1 MTIGKSNRM
10 NALLKEVEDIEYNYL
25 DKKVGLD
32 PLHRRFYK
40 HRKSLIENLITNYLN
55 SNTNE
60 T

>member
-40 HRKSLIENLITNYLN
+40 HRNV
-55 SNTNE
+55 
-60 T
+60 